1 MTLRVEQLSVQIRD
15 RPILTDVTLSVER
28 GERFGIIGPSGS
40 GKSMLAL
47 AIMGLLPTG
56 ATVSGSIWLD
66 DTNILELGDAK
77 RAAIRGDRI
86 GIVFQEPKTALNP
99 LLKLERQITES
110 LNVHFQL
117 SRSQRREAALRL
129 AHDVGLDDAERILD
143 SYPHEVSG
151 GQRQRVAIA
160 GAIAADPQVLIADE
174 PTTALDVT
182 VQNGIL
188 ELFVSLSERRNT
200 ALLFI
205 THDIAVLNQV
215 ATHGIVLNEGR
226 VIESGSVSSLIS
238 APREPVTRSLIEAA
252 RLSSWRER

>member
-1 MTLRVEQLSVQIRD
+1 MTLRVEQLSVQIGD
-15 RPILTDVTLSVER
+15 RPILTDVTLSIER

-47 AIMGLLPTG
+47 AIMGLLPTD

-66 DTNILELGDAK
+66 DTNILELGDAE

-86 GIVFQEPKTALNP
+86 GMVFQEPKTALNP

-110 LNVHFQL
+110 LSVHFHL

-226 VIESGSVSSLIS
+226 VIESGSVSSLVS